1 MLERVKN
8 FTTLIGV
15 SALLVAGSAAFF
27 SVFGLSKL
35 FAGAQLSVI
44 IMAGSLEFSKLV
56 AASFLYQYWYSASK
70 LLKTYLSIGVVVLVL
85 ITSAGI
91 FGYLSNAYQG
101 ATINFEKQSTA
112 LLYKEDRLEQLSED
126 KEYLKEELEA
136 AVAELPENYRTAKR
150 QLREEYQ
157 PKINEINTDMMELKG
172 EIGDL
177 KTALVETGVDVGP
190 AIYLARVF
198 DTDVDSV
205 VKYFIFMLIA
215 VFDPL
220 AVVLVISYNL
230 TLQARMRDEEQ
241 ISGQSTP
248 PERKKKPKPKRL
260 GLYKEGKS
268 MLEKVVKETFS
279 PDAEKKSNKVIKDFV
294 KKQPNDDDRFESGSE
309 VIEEEPGGGVFV
321 PETQQD
327 IDTDI
332 SLKGAVLNP
341 KQERQVSKNQKK

>member
-35 FAGAQLSVI
+35 FSGAQISVI

-56 AASFLYQYWYSASK
+56 AASFLYQYWYSMSK
-70 LLKTYLSIGVVVLVL
+70 ILKTYLSIGVAILVI

-101 ATINFEKQSTA
+101 ATVNFEKQSTA

-126 KEYLKEELEA
+126 KEFLKEELEA

-157 PKINEINTDMMELKG
+157 PKINQINTDMMTLKS

-177 KTALVETGVDVGP
+177 KVELVETGVDVGP
-190 AIYLARVF
+190 AIFLARAF
-198 DTDVDSV
+198 DTDVDTV
-205 VKYFIFMLIA
+205 VKFFIFILIF
-215 VFDPL
+215 VFDPMAL
-220 AVVLVISYNL
+220 AMVLAWNTAVGRKSFEVYEEGDKVEKIFKEYKEKEVVV
-230 TLQARMRDEEQ
+230 E
-241 ISGQSTP
+241 
-248 PERKKKPKPKRL
+248 KPKKVEQPVKR
-260 GLYKEGKS
+260 
-268 MLEKVVKETFS
+268 
-279 PDAEKKSNKVIKDFV
+279 
-294 KKQPNDDDRFESGSE
+294 
-309 VIEEEPGGGVFV
+309 
-321 PETQQD
+321 
-327 IDTDI
+327 
-332 SLKGAVLNP
+332 
-341 KQERQVSKNQKK
+341 KQEIKKGGISALGPNER

>member
-112 LLYKEDRLEQLSED
+112 LLYKEDRLDQLEED
-126 KEYLKEELEA
+126 KIYLKDELEQSLSS
-136 AVAELPENYRTAKR
+136 LPENYITAKR
-150 QLREEYQ
+150 KLREDYN
-157 PKINEINTDMMELKG
+157 PKVLELNDEILKIKQ

-177 KTALVETGVDVGP
+177 KVELVETGVDVGP
-190 AIYLARVF
+190 AIYLARAF
-198 DTDVDSV
+198 GTDVDTV
-205 VKYFIFMLIA
+205 VKFFIFILIF
-215 VFDPL
+215 VFDPMAL
-220 AVVLVISYNL
+220 AMVLAWNTAVGRRSF
-230 TLQARMRDEEQ
+230 EV
-241 ISGQSTP
+241 
-248 PERKKKPKPKRL
+248 
-260 GLYKEGKS
+260 YKEGDKVEKIFKEYKEKEVVEKPKVKQTTWRA
-268 MLEKVVKETFS
+268 EKV
-279 PDAEKKSNKVIKDFV
+279 
-294 KKQPNDDDRFESGSE
+294 
-309 VIEEEPGGGVFV
+309 EEPK
-321 PETQQD
+321 PE
-327 IDTDI
+327 
-332 SLKGAVLNP
+332 P
-341 KQERQVSKNQKK
+341 KKIKKYRGRDGTNALGPNER

>member
-27 SVFGLSKL
+27 SVLGLSKL

-157 PKINEINTDMMELKG
+157 PKINQINIDMIELKG

-177 KTALVETGVDVGP
+177 KVELVETGVDVGP
-190 AIYLARVF
+190 AIYLARAF
-198 DTDVDSV
+198 GTDVDTV
-205 VKYFIFMLIA
+205 VKFFIFILIF
-215 VFDPL
+215 VFDPMAL
-220 AVVLVISYNL
+220 AMVLAWNTAVGRRSFEVYKEGDKVEKIFKEYKEKEVVV
-230 TLQARMRDEEQ
+230 E
-241 ISGQSTP
+241 
-248 PERKKKPKPKRL
+248 KPKPKP
-260 GLYKEGKS
+260 KEPTTTWRA
-268 MLEKVVKETFS
+268 EKVEEPKPE
-279 PDAEKKSNKVIKDFV
+279 PKKV
-294 KKQPNDDDRFESGSE
+294 KKYRGRDGTNALGPN
-309 VIEEEPGGGVFV
+309 
-321 PETQQD
+321 
-327 IDTDI
+327 
-332 SLKGAVLNP
+332 
-341 KQERQVSKNQKK
+341 ER

>member
-112 LLYKEDRLEQLSED
+112 LLLS
-126 KEYLKEELEA
+126 
-136 AVAELPENYRTAKR
+136 
-150 QLREEYQ
+150 
-157 PKINEINTDMMELKG
+157 
-172 EIGDL
+172 
-177 KTALVETGVDVGP
+177 
-190 AIYLARVF
+190 
-198 DTDVDSV
+198 
-205 VKYFIFMLIA
+205 LIH
-215 VFDPL
+215 
-220 AVVLVISYNL
+220 I
-230 TLQARMRDEEQ
+230 
-241 ISGQSTP
+241 
-248 PERKKKPKPKRL
+248 
-260 GLYKEGKS
+260 
-268 MLEKVVKETFS
+268 
-279 PDAEKKSNKVIKDFV
+279 
-294 KKQPNDDDRFESGSE
+294 
-309 VIEEEPGGGVFV
+309 
-321 PETQQD
+321 
-327 IDTDI
+327 
-332 SLKGAVLNP
+332 
-341 KQERQVSKNQKK
+341 

>member
-157 PKINEINTDMMELKG
+157 PKINQINIDMIELKG

-177 KTALVETGVDVGP
+177 KVELVETGVDVGP
-190 AIYLARVF
+190 AIYLARAF
-198 DTDVDSV
+198 GTDVDTV
-205 VKYFIFMLIA
+205 VKFFIFILIF
-215 VFDPL
+215 VFDPMAL
-220 AVVLVISYNL
+220 AMVLAWNTAVGRRSFEVYKEGDKVEKIFKEYKEKEVVV
-230 TLQARMRDEEQ
+230 E
-241 ISGQSTP
+241 
-248 PERKKKPKPKRL
+248 KPKPKP
-260 GLYKEGKS
+260 KEPTTTWRA
-268 MLEKVVKETFS
+268 EKV
-279 PDAEKKSNKVIKDFV
+279 
-294 KKQPNDDDRFESGSE
+294 
-309 VIEEEPGGGVFV
+309 EEPK
-321 PETQQD
+321 PE
-327 IDTDI
+327 
-332 SLKGAVLNP
+332 
-341 KQERQVSKNQKK
+341 QKKIKKYRGRDGTNALGPNER

>member
-112 LLYKEDRLEQLSED
+112 LLYKEDRLDQLEED
-126 KEYLKEELEA
+126 KIYLKEELEA

-157 PKINEINTDMMELKG
+157 PKINQINTDMMELKG

-177 KTALVETGVDVGP
+177 KVELVETGVDVGP
-190 AIYLARVF
+190 AIYLARAF
-198 DTDVDSV
+198 GTDVDTV
-205 VKYFIFMLIA
+205 VKFFIFILIF
-215 VFDPL
+215 VFDPMAL
-220 AVVLVISYNL
+220 AMVLAWNTAVGRRSFEVYQEGDKVEKIFKEYKEKEVVV
-230 TLQARMRDEEQ
+230 E
-241 ISGQSTP
+241 
-248 PERKKKPKPKRL
+248 KPKVQQTTWRA
-260 GLYKEGKS
+260 
-268 MLEKVVKETFS
+268 EKV
-279 PDAEKKSNKVIKDFV
+279 
-294 KKQPNDDDRFESGSE
+294 
-309 VIEEEPGGGVFV
+309 EEPKKVEQPV
-321 PETQQD
+321 
-327 IDTDI
+327 
-332 SLKGAVLNP
+332 KR
-341 KQERQVSKNQKK
+341 KQEIKKGGISALGPNER

>member
-35 FAGAQLSVI
+35 FSGAQISVI

-56 AASFLYQYWYSASK
+56 AASFLYQYWYSMSK
-70 LLKTYLSIGVVVLVL
+70 VLKTYLSLGVAILVL

-101 ATINFEKQSTA
+101 ATINFEKQSTS

-126 KEYLKEELEA
+126 KEFLKEELEA

-157 PKINEINTDMMELKG
+157 PKINQINTDMMTLKG

-177 KTALVETGVDVGP
+177 KVELVETGVDVGP
-190 AIYLARVF
+190 AIFLARAF
-198 DTDVDSV
+198 ETDVDTV
-205 VKYFIFMLIA
+205 VKFFIFILIF
-215 VFDPL
+215 VFDPMAL
-220 AVVLVISYNL
+220 AMVLAWNTAVGRRSFEVYEEGDKVEKIFKEYKEKEVVV
-230 TLQARMRDEEQ
+230 E
-241 ISGQSTP
+241 
-248 PERKKKPKPKRL
+248 KPKKVEQPVKR
-260 GLYKEGKS
+260 
-268 MLEKVVKETFS
+268 
-279 PDAEKKSNKVIKDFV
+279 
-294 KKQPNDDDRFESGSE
+294 
-309 VIEEEPGGGVFV
+309 
-321 PETQQD
+321 
-327 IDTDI
+327 
-332 SLKGAVLNP
+332 
-341 KQERQVSKNQKK
+341 KQEIKKGGISALGPNER

>member
-112 LLYKEDRLEQLSED
+112 LLYKEDRLDQLEED
-126 KEYLKEELEA
+126 KIYLKEELEA

-157 PKINEINTDMMELKG
+157 PKINQINEDMMELKG

-177 KTALVETGVDVGP
+177 KVELVETGVDVGP
-190 AIYLARVF
+190 AIYLARAF
-198 DTDVDSV
+198 GTDVDTV
-205 VKYFIFMLIA
+205 VKFFIFILIF
-215 VFDPL
+215 VFDPMAL
-220 AVVLVISYNL
+220 AMVLAWNTAVGRRSFEVYKEGDKVEKIFKEYKEKEVVV
-230 TLQARMRDEEQ
+230 E
-241 ISGQSTP
+241 
-248 PERKKKPKPKRL
+248 KPKPKP
-260 GLYKEGKS
+260 KEPTTTWRA
-268 MLEKVVKETFS
+268 EKV
-279 PDAEKKSNKVIKDFV
+279 
-294 KKQPNDDDRFESGSE
+294 
-309 VIEEEPGGGVFV
+309 EEPK
-321 PETQQD
+321 PE
-327 IDTDI
+327 
-332 SLKGAVLNP
+332 P
-341 KQERQVSKNQKK
+341 KKIKKYRGRDGTNALGPNER

>member
-35 FAGAQLSVI
+35 FSGAQISVI

-56 AASFLYQYWYSASK
+56 AASFLYQYWYSMSK
-70 LLKTYLSIGVVVLVL
+70 ILKTYLSIGVAILVI

-101 ATINFEKQSTA
+101 ATVNFEKQSTA

-126 KEYLKEELEA
+126 KEFLKEELEA

-157 PKINEINTDMMELKG
+157 PKINQINTDMMTLKS

-177 KTALVETGVDVGP
+177 KVELVETGVDVGP
-190 AIYLARVF
+190 AIYLARTF
-198 DTDVDSV
+198 DTDVDTV
-205 VKYFIFMLIA
+205 VKFFIFILIF
-215 VFDPL
+215 VFDPMAL
-220 AVVLVISYNL
+220 AMVLAWNTAIGRKSY
-230 TLQARMRDEEQ
+230 EV
-241 ISGQSTP
+241 
-248 PERKKKPKPKRL
+248 
-260 GLYKEGKS
+260 YKE
-268 MLEKVVKETFS
+268 E
-279 PDAEKKSNKVIKDFV
+279 
-294 KKQPNDDDRFESGSE
+294 DDRVEKIYNEYKSKKE
-309 VIEEEPGGGVFV
+309 PEVVEQVIERVVEDKIGKGGVK
-321 PETQQD
+321 TN
-327 IDTDI
+327 I
-332 SLKGAVLNP
+332 
-341 KQERQVSKNQKK
+341 

>member
-112 LLYKEDRLEQLSED
+112 LLYKEDRLDQLEED
-126 KEYLKEELEA
+126 KIYLKEELEA
-136 AVAELPENYRTAKR
+136 AVAELPEKYRTAKR

-157 PKINEINTDMMELKG
+157 PKINQINTDMMELKG

-177 KTALVETGVDVGP
+177 KVELVETGVDVGP
-190 AIYLARVF
+190 AIYLARAF
-198 DTDVDSV
+198 GTDVDTV
-205 VKYFIFMLIA
+205 VKFFIFILIF
-215 VFDPL
+215 VFDPMAL
-220 AVVLVISYNL
+220 AMVLAWNTAVGRRSFEVYKEGDKVEKIFKEYKEKEVVV
-230 TLQARMRDEEQ
+230 E
-241 ISGQSTP
+241 
-248 PERKKKPKPKRL
+248 KPKPKP
-260 GLYKEGKS
+260 KEPTTTWRA
-268 MLEKVVKETFS
+268 EKVEEPKTE
-279 PDAEKKSNKVIKDFV
+279 PKKV
-294 KKQPNDDDRFESGSE
+294 KKYRGRDGTNALGPN
-309 VIEEEPGGGVFV
+309 
-321 PETQQD
+321 
-327 IDTDI
+327 
-332 SLKGAVLNP
+332 
-341 KQERQVSKNQKK
+341 ER

>member
-35 FAGAQLSVI
+35 FSGAQTSVI

-56 AASFLYQYWYSASK
+56 AASFLYQYWYSMSK
-70 LLKTYLSIGVVVLVL
+70 VLKTYLSLGVAILVI

-101 ATINFEKQSTA
+101 ATVNFEKQSTS

-126 KEYLKEELEA
+126 KEFLKEELEA

-157 PKINEINTDMMELKG
+157 PKINQINTDMMTLKS

-177 KTALVETGVDVGP
+177 KVELVETGVDVGP
-190 AIYLARVF
+190 AIFLARAF
-198 DTDVDSV
+198 ETDVDTV
-205 VKYFIFMLIA
+205 VKFFIFILIF
-215 VFDPL
+215 VFDPMAL
-220 AVVLVISYNL
+220 AMVLAWNTAVGRRSFEVY
-230 TLQARMRDEEQ
+230 EEGDRVEKIFQ
-241 ISGQSTP
+241 
-248 PERKKKPKPKRL
+248 EYKEEKKPKKQ
-260 GLYKEGKS
+260 S
-268 MLEKVVKETFS
+268 QWI
-279 PDAEKKSNKVIKDFV
+279 AEK
-294 KKQPNDDDRFESGSE
+294 
-309 VIEEEPGGGVFV
+309 IEEPTSKKPDLRKGGINAVG
-321 PETQQD
+321 
-327 IDTDI
+327 
-332 SLKGAVLNP
+332 KG
-341 KQERQVSKNQKK
+341 

>member
-150 QLREEYQ
+150 QLREEYH
-157 PKINEINTDMMELKG
+157 PKINQINTDMMELKG

-177 KTALVETGVDVGP
+177 KVELVETGVDVGP
-190 AIYLARVF
+190 AIYLARAF
-198 DTDVDSV
+198 GTDVDTV
-205 VKYFIFMLIA
+205 VKFFIFILIF
-215 VFDPL
+215 VFDPMAL
-220 AVVLVISYNL
+220 AMVLAWNTAVGRRSFEVYKEGDKVEKIFKEYKEKEVVV
-230 TLQARMRDEEQ
+230 E
-241 ISGQSTP
+241 
-248 PERKKKPKPKRL
+248 KPKPKP
-260 GLYKEGKS
+260 KEPTTTWRA
-268 MLEKVVKETFS
+268 EKV
-279 PDAEKKSNKVIKDFV
+279 
-294 KKQPNDDDRFESGSE
+294 
-309 VIEEEPGGGVFV
+309 EEPK
-321 PETQQD
+321 PE
-327 IDTDI
+327 
-332 SLKGAVLNP
+332 P
-341 KQERQVSKNQKK
+341 KKIKKYRGRDGTNALGPNER

>member
-1 MLERVKN
+1 MLDRVKN
-8 FTTLIGV
+8 FTTFIGV

-157 PKINEINTDMMELKG
+157 PKINQINIDMIELKG

-177 KTALVETGVDVGP
+177 KVELVETGVDVGP
-190 AIYLARVF
+190 AIYLARAF
-198 DTDVDSV
+198 GTDVDTV
-205 VKYFIFMLIA
+205 VKFFIFILIF
-215 VFDPL
+215 VFDPMAL
-220 AVVLVISYNL
+220 AMVLAWNTAVGRRSFEVYKEGDKVEKIFKEYKEKEVVV
-230 TLQARMRDEEQ
+230 E
-241 ISGQSTP
+241 
-248 PERKKKPKPKRL
+248 KPKPKP
-260 GLYKEGKS
+260 KEPTTTWRA
-268 MLEKVVKETFS
+268 EKV
-279 PDAEKKSNKVIKDFV
+279 
-294 KKQPNDDDRFESGSE
+294 
-309 VIEEEPGGGVFV
+309 EEPK
-321 PETQQD
+321 PE
-327 IDTDI
+327 
-332 SLKGAVLNP
+332 P
-341 KQERQVSKNQKK
+341 KKIKKYRGRDGTNALGPNER

>member
-157 PKINEINTDMMELKG
+157 PKINQINTDMMELKG

-177 KTALVETGVDVGP
+177 KVELVETGVDVGP
-190 AIYLARVF
+190 AIYLARAF
-198 DTDVDSV
+198 GTDVDTV
-205 VKYFIFMLIA
+205 VKFFIFILIF
-215 VFDPL
+215 VFDPMAL
-220 AVVLVISYNL
+220 AMVLAWNTAVGRRSFEVYKEGDKVEKIFKEYKEKEVVV
-230 TLQARMRDEEQ
+230 E
-241 ISGQSTP
+241 
-248 PERKKKPKPKRL
+248 KPKPKESTTTWRA
-260 GLYKEGKS
+260 
-268 MLEKVVKETFS
+268 EKVEE
-279 PDAEKKSNKVIKDFV
+279 PKKV
-294 KKQPNDDDRFESGSE
+294 KKKFVGRDGTNALGPN
-309 VIEEEPGGGVFV
+309 
-321 PETQQD
+321 
-327 IDTDI
+327 
-332 SLKGAVLNP
+332 
-341 KQERQVSKNQKK
+341 ER